1 MSSLD
6 RLAPCHL
13 LTVCQETELARLTGR
28 ALTWELDNATVLD
41 RRLSALT
48 TPDIRCPAD
57 RFAQSF
63 DRPCLLCVLTSEP
76 LSPGCLRH
84 QTSVRS
90 PAPLT
95 LTHLFLS
102 FVVARPTVPSHSGDT
117 VGTSPMMSP
126 GAHGARNVRDRLP
139 VSPSQATRQ
148 RLHAGDPAMSRRGC
162 RTSRPQPSVN
172 RLRYSSLRSPRAQFA
187 FTHPFAVAVTG
198 CLMLS

>member
-139 VSPSQATRQ
+139 VFDTRRAPRQ
-148 RLHAGDPAMSRRGC
+148 ILQSGDRRLCDGC
-162 RTSRPQPSVN
+162 RTARRSHSVN
-172 RLRYSSLRSPRAQFA
+172 VRPSWPIKLPTAQVVSRSPRC
-187 FTHPFAVAVTG
+187 TG
-198 CLMLS
+198 GPN